1 MVSNITP
8 DIVDSPPSKPSP
20 TPRLTTCRTLR
31 RSHDAVAMYSVSIA
45 NRKQASIF
53 DTNVPATN
61 GEPFT
66 DGSSRSV
73 ARRNPTPTKPP
84 TNTTRYIRPSARGLN
99 RACMRFIGASGI
111 CGGCL
116 DAAAPDGRTSARA
129 TSATSIDCVAGFGS
143 SPAFGESAARC
154 SCDSITFPLYLAF
167 RGQRRSAPAIRQRA
181 GRRCRLPN
189 LVRVYTCVATKHR
202 TCPIRWITVDNFGWP

>member
-53 DTNVPATN
+53 DTNVPTTN

-73 ARRNPTPTKPP
+73 ARREPDADETADEHHEIHQTIGKRVESRLHAFHRRERNLRRMLGCGGTGTAHIRARHFGDVDRLCGGIRLI
-84 TNTTRYIRPSARGLN
+84 TRVWRVCRPLFLRFHHVPLVLGFPRTASFRPSH
-99 RACMRFIGASGI
+99 
-111 CGGCL
+111 
-116 DAAAPDGRTSARA
+116 TA
-129 TSATSIDCVAGFGS
+129 TSWPQVPS
-143 SPAFGESAARC
+143 S
-154 SCDSITFPLYLAF
+154 
-167 RGQRRSAPAIRQRA
+167 
-181 GRRCRLPN
+181 
-189 LVRVYTCVATKHR
+189 
-202 TCPIRWITVDNFGWP
+202 

>member
-1 MVSNITP
+1 
-8 DIVDSPPSKPSP
+8 
-20 TPRLTTCRTLR
+20 
-31 RSHDAVAMYSVSIA
+31 MYSVSIA

-53 DTNVPATN
+53 DTNVPTTN

-143 SPAFGESAARC
+143 SPAFGESAAVVLAIPSHSPC
-154 SCDSITFPLYLAF
+154 TWLSADSVVPPQPYGNELAAGAVFLTLYE
-167 RGQRRSAPAIRQRA
+167 STRA
-181 GRRCRLPN
+181 LQPN
-189 LVRVYTCVATKHR
+189 IEHVR
-202 TCPIRWITVDNFGWP
+202 FGG

>member
-1 MVSNITP
+1 
-8 DIVDSPPSKPSP
+8 
-20 TPRLTTCRTLR
+20 
-31 RSHDAVAMYSVSIA
+31 MYSVSIA

-53 DTNVPATN
+53 DTNVPTTN

-116 DAAAPDGRTSARA
+116 DAAAPDGAHPRAPLRRRRSTVWRDSAHHPRLASLPPVVLAIPSHSPCTWLSADSVVPPQHTA
-129 TSATSIDCVAGFGS
+129 TSWPQVPVFLTLYESTRALQPNIEHVRFG
-143 SPAFGESAARC
+143 G
-154 SCDSITFPLYLAF
+154 
-167 RGQRRSAPAIRQRA
+167 
-181 GRRCRLPN
+181 
-189 LVRVYTCVATKHR
+189 
-202 TCPIRWITVDNFGWP
+202 

>member
-53 DTNVPATN
+53 DTNVPTTN

-129 TSATSIDCVAGFGS
+129 TSATSIAVWRDSAHHPRLASLPPVVLAIPSRSPCTWLSADSVVPPQPYGNELAAGAVFLTLYESTRALQPNIEHVRFG
-143 SPAFGESAARC
+143 G
-154 SCDSITFPLYLAF
+154 
-167 RGQRRSAPAIRQRA
+167 
-181 GRRCRLPN
+181 
-189 LVRVYTCVATKHR
+189 
-202 TCPIRWITVDNFGWP
+202 

>member
-53 DTNVPATN
+53 DTNVPTTN

-73 ARRNPTPTKPP
+73 MLEAGDYAVNPPGVWHTADVTGHA
-84 TNTTRYIRPSARGLN
+84 TAIFITAGEGTQHRPR
-99 RACMRFIGASGI
+99 
-111 CGGCL
+111 
-116 DAAAPDGRTSARA
+116 
-129 TSATSIDCVAGFGS
+129 
-143 SPAFGESAARC
+143 
-154 SCDSITFPLYLAF
+154 
-167 RGQRRSAPAIRQRA
+167 
-181 GRRCRLPN
+181 
-189 LVRVYTCVATKHR
+189 
-202 TCPIRWITVDNFGWP
+202 